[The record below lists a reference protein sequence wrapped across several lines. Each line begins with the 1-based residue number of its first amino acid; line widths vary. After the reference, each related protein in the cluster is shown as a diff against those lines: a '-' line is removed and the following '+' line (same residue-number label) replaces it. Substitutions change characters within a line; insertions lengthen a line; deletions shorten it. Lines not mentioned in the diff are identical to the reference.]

1 MIDYTTLQ
9 VYAYDPTRTTTLRN
23 VFVKA
28 LNKRFN
34 ELIKII
40 RNAVVE
46 QDVFGLNVK
55 TYQMTVPFEGAFD
68 FPRSQDKITA
78 FMKWLE
84 DQVKAG
90 ILEIGVYNQLG
101 SSIESAW
108 TNLYILDSYKRGI
121 IRARYELINAGAIIP
136 TLEESGG
143 VDAVMN
149 SPFHID
155 RLGIL
160 YTRIYSELK
169 GITDAMDQIISRILT
184 QGIAD
189 GDGPVLLARKLVA
202 AIDGANIGD
211 LGLTDTLGRYISP
224 MRRAEMLA
232 RTEIIRAHHWAMIQ
246 EYRNWGIA
254 GVKVLAEFVT
264 AGDLRVCPRC
274 DALAKGSPYTLD
286 EIQNA
291 IPVHVQCRCAAL
303 PYLFNN

>member
-224 MRRAEMLA
+224 M
-232 RTEIIRAHHWAMIQ
+232 AMIQ

-291 IPVHVQCRCAAL
+291 IPVHVQCRCVAL
-303 PYLFNN
+303 PYLSNN